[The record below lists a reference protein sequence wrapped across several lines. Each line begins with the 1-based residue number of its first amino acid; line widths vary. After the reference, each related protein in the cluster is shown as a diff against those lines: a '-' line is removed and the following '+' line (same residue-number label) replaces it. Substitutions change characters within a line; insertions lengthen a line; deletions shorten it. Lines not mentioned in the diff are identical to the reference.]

1 MAAMKFV
8 PYANESDSIAIDNL
22 TVENHIDRVALFG
35 DVTLTRDKKGLQ
47 LALSLQALVNATVQA
62 LQRDPLPD
70 VIANVAPQ
78 RKPNPF

>member
-47 LALSLQALVNATVQA
+47 LALSLQALVNSTVQA

-70 VIANVAPQ
+70 VIDNVAPQ